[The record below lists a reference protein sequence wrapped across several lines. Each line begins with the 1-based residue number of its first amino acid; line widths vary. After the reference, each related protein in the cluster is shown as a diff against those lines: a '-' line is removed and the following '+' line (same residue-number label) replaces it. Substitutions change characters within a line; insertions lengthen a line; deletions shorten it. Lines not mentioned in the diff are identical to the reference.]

1 MRINKAAVE
10 NFASYKSLSFDFT
23 SQGLTLIQGA
33 NGSGKSTLCDVIPW
47 IVFGKTAKGGAVDD
61 VIMWPGDE
69 ATTGTLDI
77 NGIVIT
83 RIRSP
88 RAKENDLYFINEN
101 NETIRGKDLNDTQRL
116 INTKLGMDY
125 ALFLSGA
132 YIHEFSST
140 MAFFM
145 STPKNRRAI
154 CEQLV
159 DLSLIKNLQL
169 ALSEDR
175 KQAKRLLDTAQT
187 NLVKLDTKIEMMQT
201 TYNRCLRSLANF
213 DADKEASIASLL
225 VKFEAYETNKARSLQ
240 DLETAAA
247 QYTEK
252 LRVLNVNNTP
262 CPSCGTSKND
272 TAVAIMC
279 EKIERAHHEI
289 KKLESSENPYLAP
302 MERENKRVNTY
313 DAERVTLE
321 KELLLCGKQRDA
333 ALIEESAFRQSI
345 GDLDLLDETLA
356 GLRGALI
363 TRTVKDLRD
372 ATNAFL
378 VKHFDAEIQVEFTAE
393 DDIGVSITKDGN
405 NCSYGQLSKGQR
417 QLLKLCFAI
426 SAMRQVAN
434 HQGLSFPQIFF
445 DEAFDG
451 LDDNMKVRAFGLL
464 QALELE
470 YESIFIVEH
479 SEALKPLFTNQY
491 KVELL
496 NGTSNITK
504 T

>member
-1 MRINKAAVE
+1 MRINKAVVC

-33 NGSGKSTLCDVIPW
+33 NGSGKSTLCDIIPW
-47 IVFGKTAKGGAVDD
+47 IVFGKTAKGGAVDE
-61 VIMWPGDE
+61 VITWPGDE
-69 ATTGTLDI
+69 ATTGTLDA

-101 NETIRGKDLNDTQRL
+101 NETIRGKDINDTQRL
-116 INTKLGMDY
+116 INAKLGMDY

-159 DLSLIKNLQL
+159 DLSLIKSLQL

-175 KQAKRLLDTAQT
+175 KQNKRLLDITQT
-187 NLVKLDTKIEMMQT
+187 NLVKLDTKIEMLQT
-201 TYNRCLRSLANF
+201 NYDRCLRSLTNF
-213 DADKEASIASLL
+213 DIDKEANIASL
-225 VKFEAYETNKARSLQ
+225 VTKFENHEVNKARSLK
-240 DLETAAA
+240 DFEATIA

-252 LRVLNVNNTP
+252 LRVLNANNAP
-262 CPSCGTSKND
+262 CSNCGTSKND
-272 TAVAIMC
+272 APIATMC
-279 EKIERAHHEI
+279 EKIERLHYEV
-289 KKLESSENPYLAP
+289 KRLESSENPYLLP
-302 MERENKRVNTY
+302 IERENKRTNTY
-313 DAERVTLE
+313 SAEKLALE
-321 KELLLCGKQRDA
+321 KDIAIYNKQRDV
-333 ALIEESAFRQSI
+333 ALTEDKTLRQSI

-356 GLRGALI
+356 LLRGVLI
-363 TRTVKDLRD
+363 TRTVKDLQD
-372 ATNAFL
+372 TTNAL
-378 VKHFDAEIQVEFTAE
+378 LAKHFDAEIQVEFTAE
-393 DDIGVSITKDGN
+393 DDIGVNITKDGN

-426 SAMRQVAN
+426 SAMRQAAN
-434 HQGLSFPQIFF
+434 HQGLTLPQIFF

-464 QALELE
+464 QTLELE
-470 YESIFIVEH
+470 YESIFVVEH